1 MPPIDNDAWPELLPA
16 IRRQTLVIA
25 DRLNMTP
32 ATRDEFLGDAVAW
45 IREKENLFDGTRGS
59 LGAWCATV
67 LRNRG
72 VDLIRRHSAA
82 SAAREK
88 YDQDTRAEQES
99 RIRRARRDDEPDAPP
114 AIDVIAVLE
123 RHVDA
128 DNRIFV
134 AIDCR
139 LLGEF
144 DPQQVAG
151 WIAEAGLPGFE
162 LVSWYGVFA
171 PAGTPGDVVRRLN
184 SEIVKAVASP
194 ELREQYAALGATQV
208 SSTPEDFTAML
219 KRDIAKWGKV
229 ARDVKIEMQ

>member
-45 IREKENLFDGTRGS
+45 IREKENLFDGSRGS

-151 WIAEAGLPGFE
+151 WIAEAGLPEGFPWRE
-162 LVSWYGVFA
+162 IEAIEKKAERRKALAAAIGENDGWLRQRIFRALERLHSVL
-171 PAGTPGDVVRRLN
+171 GDTR
-184 SEIVKAVASP
+184 
-194 ELREQYAALGATQV
+194 
-208 SSTPEDFTAML
+208 
-219 KRDIAKWGKV
+219 
-229 ARDVKIEMQ
+229 